1 MKRWG
6 VGIAALCA
14 AICVHLGEAHA
25 DPMSAADTIKVTFLQ
40 RFASF
45 VTWPEGAFATPD
57 APIQICILG
66 SEPFREMAQ
75 SMSRD
80 QAVGGRPLVVRTIED
95 PAMARTCHIL
105 YATGV
110 STDDALRAAQQL
122 PVLTVTDAASRIG
135 GRGIVHFVVVDN
147 RVRFH
152 IDDAQAASGKLTI
165 SSRLLALALSVR
177 RRSGE

>member
-1 MKRWG
+1 LQRWG
-6 VGIAALCA
+6 AIIAALCA
-14 AICVHLGEAHA
+14 VTCA
-25 DPMSAADTIKVTFLQ
+25 DIGDSRAQAASAEDAVKVTFIQ

-45 VTWPEGAFATPD
+45 VTWPEGAFASAD

-75 SMSRD
+75 AMSHA
-80 QAVGGRPLVVRTIED
+80 QAVGGRPLVVRSIVD
-95 PAMARTCHIL
+95 PAATRSCHIV

-110 STDDALRAAQQL
+110 TTDDALHAAQQA
-122 PVLTVTDAASRIG
+122 PVLTVTDAASHSG

-152 IDDAQAASGKLTI
+152 IDDAQAANGQLTI